1 MNEYTLTTNGDEAY
15 IDGVKMLTQSEFA
28 KEVGVTPPLVT
39 RMVTGRHWIKL
50 NHVKIKALRLIPLT
64 EVERVLKL
72 YEKRM
77 NHED

>member
-28 KEVGVTPPLVT
+28 REVGVFPSLVT
-39 RMVTGRHWIKL
+39 RMVTGRHWIQL
-50 NHVKIKALRLIPLT
+50 NHVKIKTFRLIPLT

>member
-28 KEVGVTPPLVT
+28 REVGVFPSLVT
-39 RMVTGRHWIKL
+39 LMVTDRHWIKL

-72 YEKRM
+72 YEIRM

>member
-28 KEVGVTPPLVT
+28 KEVGVFPSLVT
-39 RMVTGRHWIKL
+39 LMVTGRHWIQL
-50 NHVKIKALRLIPLT
+50 NHVKIKTFRLIPLT

-72 YEKRM
+72 YEKRTR
-77 NHED
+77 HED